1 MPPMAPAI
9 GSATCEGC
17 DSEPSTTSRL
27 ISSPTSRK
35 KSAISPSLI
44 HSTSGLLRSTNFQE
58 RPSLV
63 SSRLWTGPANGE
75 LARTSASSAAARSGS
90 ADAASLSMNSFSR
103 FGRTSSPGQQ
113 NARALRPGRPV
124 GNSAPD

>member
-9 GSATCEGC
+9 GSATCESC

-35 KSAISPSLI
+35 KNAISPSLI
-44 HSTSGLLRSTNFQE
+44 HSTKGLLRSTNFQE
-58 RPSLV
+58 KPILV
-63 SSRLWTGPANGE
+63 SSRLSTGPANGE
-75 LARTSASSAAARSGS
+75 LASTSASRAAATSGS

-103 FGRTSSPGQQ
+103 LACTSSPGQQ
-113 NARALRPGRPV
+113 NARALRPGRLV